1 MAPTPGPEAAAPMTP
16 ETAPHVDPA
25 TPPAD
30 ACGAL
35 QYQALIGKPITEP
48 GVPAEGP
55 NVRYI
60 RPDTQVTMDFR
71 ADRLNIDIDTGGM
84 IKGFR
89 CT

>member
-1 MAPTPGPEAAAPMTP
+1 MVPTPGPTAEAPMTP
-16 ETAPHVDPA
+16 EQPPVADPV
-25 TPPAD
+25 D

-35 QYQALIGKPITEP
+35 QHDALIGKPITEP

-60 RPDTQVTMDFR
+60 RPNTQVTMDFR
-71 ADRLNIDIDTGGM
+71 ADRLNIDIDAGDM
-84 IKGFR
+84 ITGFR